1 VSLAQPEPRLRLA
14 HAAETPPVAV
24 VVGDTV
30 DVAAGDSLVLVRP
43 GDSLDLPTL
52 RGSRQIA
59 VQLAVTGLAI
69 RYVHRLLEQA
79 SATGW
84 ELECMAAFAS
94 ELERRCAYLI
104 AAGGGLPL
112 QPGLAHTRRRRSR
125 LALWHSGA
133 WVAGGRADDRARQLV
148 AGARVRGDAL
158 LASSSGSTDARLARR
173 LAAVLAREGVAVR
186 STGRGLSVDTGP
198 RWAIEVVAVPRLTVE
213 HLGALRERFAGAP
226 RCEWCALP
234 VIGACCRRCA
244 AGALR

>member
-1 VSLAQPEPRLRLA
+1 MSLARPERRLRLA
-14 HAAETPPVAV
+14 HAEQTPPVAV
-24 VVGDTV
+24 VVGDSF
-30 DVAAGDSLVLVRP
+30 DVATGDSLVLVRP
-43 GDSLDLPTL
+43 GDSVDLPAL
-52 RGSRQIA
+52 RGPRRIA
-59 VQLAVTGLAI
+59 VQLAVTGLAT

-104 AAGGGLPL
+104 AAGARLPL
-112 QPGLAHTRRRRSR
+112 QPGVGGSRRRRSR
-125 LALWHSGA
+125 VALWRSGA
-133 WVAGGRADDRARQLV
+133 WVPGGRSDDLARQLV

-158 LASSSGSTDARLARR
+158 LASSCGSTNARAARR
-173 LAAVLAREGVAVR
+173 LAAVLAQEGVAVR
-186 STGRGLSVDTGP
+186 GTGLRSVDLGR
-198 RWAIEVVAVPRLTVE
+198 RWTIEVLAVPRMTVE

>member
-1 VSLAQPEPRLRLA
+1 VSLPQPEPRLRLA

-112 QPGLAHTRRRRSR
+112 QPRGGAGRGSRSGTRVPGWPAGVRTTGPDSWLQALACAGTHSWRRHPDRRMH
-125 LALWHSGA
+125 ALHADWQPCSP
-133 WVAGGRADDRARQLV
+133 GRA
-148 AGARVRGDAL
+148 
-158 LASSSGSTDARLARR
+158 S
-173 LAAVLAREGVAVR
+173 
-186 STGRGLSVDTGP
+186 
-198 RWAIEVVAVPRLTVE
+198 
-213 HLGALRERFAGAP
+213 RFGAP
-226 RCEWCALP
+226 AEGHPLTQARAGRSKWWQ
-234 VIGACCRRCA
+234 CRA
-244 AGALR
+244 